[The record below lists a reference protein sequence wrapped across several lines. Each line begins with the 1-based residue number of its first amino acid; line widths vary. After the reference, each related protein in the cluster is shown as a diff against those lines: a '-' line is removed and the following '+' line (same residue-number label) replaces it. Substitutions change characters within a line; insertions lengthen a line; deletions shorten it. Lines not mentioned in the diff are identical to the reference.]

1 MFSHIFVQL
10 FFDPAKNLSLIAC
23 RQQVALACSQYPTSR
38 DIWLSLKELI
48 TVLLSLFCP
57 TFFLAI
63 SAKLHSAASQREC
76 KVEIYFCSANS
87 HTHTSMFSQRMA
99 TKWNNAYCTSSC
111 CQHCTLDFTTTM
123 LSLLLLLAF
132 MFLFFFRKS
141 FFCR

>member
-1 MFSHIFVQL
+1 MGTNRAAFMKFIVISAAWERCEYFGVRWEMFSHIFVQL

-23 RQQVALACSQYPTSR
+23 RQQVALACSEYPTSR
-38 DIWLSLKELI
+38 DISLSLKELI

-87 HTHTSMFSQRMA
+87 HTHIKVQPADGNEM
-99 TKWNNAYCTSSC
+99 K
-111 CQHCTLDFTTTM
+111 
-123 LSLLLLLAF
+123 
-132 MFLFFFRKS
+132 
-141 FFCR
+141 